1 MTETGDENSVSF
13 ASPEEEIEYWKE
25 KAMEYRANL
34 EAVRGEFDDFQ
45 ESSRELEAELEAQ
58 LEQAESANKD
68 LLSRIQRVEEENE
81 SVKNKLD
88 ILKNE
93 TYVSVTTL
101 EEERAELVALKETLQ
116 KYVRQLEQSND
127 DLERGKRVIMS
138 SLEDFETKLN
148 QAIERNAMLENEL
161 DEKHRMSEMC
171 QRWKDEVRD
180 LHAEISRQSRKQNTT
195 NEEKLVSAEGV
206 AATQNGEANLAPA
219 SQHANLMNTLESS
232 PLIKANPSPQG
243 TPLHTTFSGTQN
255 FTPSTR
261 ISALNMVGDLLR
273 KVGALESRL
282 ASCRT
287 HTSGLPQRHSRVSP
301 GMDTPKAKRFQR
313 PLNNFDGQ
321 SHNLTKIT
329 V

>member
-1 MTETGDENSVSF
+1 MESL
-13 ASPEEEIEYWKE
+13 EE
-25 KAMEYRANL
+25 
-34 EAVRGEFDDFQ
+34 VRGEFDDFQ

-58 LEQAESANKD
+58 LEQAESTNKD
-68 LLSRIQRVEEENE
+68 LLSRIQRVEEDNE
-81 SVKNKLD
+81 TLKNKLE
-88 ILKNE
+88 IQKNE
-93 TYVSVTTL
+93 TYVSVSTL
-101 EEERAELVALKETLQ
+101 EEERAELMALKETLQ

-148 QAIERNAMLENEL
+148 LAIERNAMLENEL
-161 DEKHRMSEMC
+161 DEKQQMGEMC
-171 QRWKDEVRD
+171 QRLKDEVRD
-180 LHAEISRQSRKQNTT
+180 LHSELSRQNRKQNTGSENT
-195 NEEKLVSAEGV
+195 MERQVYTEGTAV
-206 AATQNGEANLAPA
+206 QNGDSNLPSSSFTSQQANM
-219 SQHANLMNTLESS
+219 ANAMDSS

-287 HTSGLPQRHSRVSP
+287 HTSGLPQRHSRIASP
-301 GMDTPKAKRFQR
+301 GMDTPKAKRLQR
-313 PLNNFDGQ
+313 TMNNLESQG
-321 SHNLTKIT
+321 HNLTKIT